1 MQLTVFESAT
11 AQPDSPPGYNKW
23 RHNKMWFRATL
34 EGCVM
39 KFVKAA
45 TAATAAAVGV
55 GLGYSGALIPYGILI
70 DD

>member
-1 MQLTVFESAT
+1 M
-11 AQPDSPPGYNKW
+11 
-23 RHNKMWFRATL
+23 TL

-45 TAATAAAVGV
+45 IVATAAAVGV
-55 GLGYSGALIPYGILI
+55 GLGYSAALIPYGILI

>member
-23 RHNKMWFRATL
+23 GHNKMWFRATL

-45 TAATAAAVGV
+45 IVATAAAVGV
-55 GLGYSGALIPYGILI
+55 GLGYPGAGLGA
-70 DD
+70 